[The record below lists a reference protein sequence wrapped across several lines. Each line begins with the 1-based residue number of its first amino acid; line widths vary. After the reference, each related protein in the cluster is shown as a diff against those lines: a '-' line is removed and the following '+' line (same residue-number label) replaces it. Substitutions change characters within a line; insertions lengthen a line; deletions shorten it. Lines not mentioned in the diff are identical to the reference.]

1 MKRIVTI
8 LLIISV
14 TRIGVAYAADTT
26 TGERNLFF
34 FGSSQKSSQNLN
46 QVLALL
52 VGPQGPPGPAG
63 VAGKDGFVGMNG
75 QDGKDGLPGA
85 PGAVGPR
92 GATGATGA
100 TGAAGAAGGTV
111 AVVALASGD
120 ANCSN
125 GGTKFIAADGTISY
139 ACNGSNG
146 SGGSGGSIGYG
157 TGEVSVGSCTDTA
170 TVTVASTFT
179 GTDFVM
185 NQITLDGLKSACVGK
200 DLSIYFAIRTDSTT
214 ATLKNTT
221 GEYTW
226 GNKIKCRATFAGT
239 TAGKV
244 PAQANWGTPHLTITS
259 SITSCTVIPNA
270 TPTFVLNKISTSD
283 YTNAIGFEIS

>member
-111 AVVALASGD
+111 AVVALE
-120 ANCSN
+120 
-125 GGTKFIAADGTISY
+125 
-139 ACNGSNG
+139 
-146 SGGSGGSIGYG
+146 IG
-157 TGEVSVGSCTDTA
+157 
-170 TVTVASTFT
+170 
-179 GTDFVM
+179 
-185 NQITLDGLKSACVGK
+185 
-200 DLSIYFAIRTDSTT
+200 
-214 ATLKNTT
+214 
-221 GEYTW
+221 
-226 GNKIKCRATFAGT
+226 RAH
-239 TAGKV
+239 V
-244 PAQANWGTPHLTITS
+244 
-259 SITSCTVIPNA
+259 
-270 TPTFVLNKISTSD
+270 
-283 YTNAIGFEIS
+283 